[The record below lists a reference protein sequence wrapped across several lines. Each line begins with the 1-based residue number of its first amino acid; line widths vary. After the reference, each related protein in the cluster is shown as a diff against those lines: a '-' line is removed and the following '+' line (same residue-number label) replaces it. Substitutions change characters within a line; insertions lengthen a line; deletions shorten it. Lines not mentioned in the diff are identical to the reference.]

1 MSWCWLEGERFC
13 CGRGRPGS
21 GAAPCPEPPEVR
33 REPGCSIRN
42 QLEREMPLGRCP
54 GCRSR
59 AECCL
64 FYFPWFVKRELCRSS
79 SPAPSS
85 ASQTGWCSAGGS
97 NARAAPCLVL
107 GLQPPTRGKS
117 SARPRGARQ
126 KGSAVVISKTPSLWG
141 THPREQMLGTQGS
154 LILLQLC
161 GRFGQE
167 RGNLGTEAAGAA
179 IWEALGRGI
188 ASPRPQGG
196 KLLASHPAAPSGPVP
211 DAGSRRHRALR
222 AR

>member
-1 MSWCWLEGERFC
+1 
-13 CGRGRPGS
+13 
-21 GAAPCPEPPEVR
+21 
-33 REPGCSIRN
+33 
-42 QLEREMPLGRCP
+42 MPLGQCP

-64 FYFPWFVKRELCRSS
+64 FYFPWFVKRELCWSS

-141 THPREQMLGTQGS
+141 AHPREQTLATWGN
-154 LILLQLC
+154 LVLLRLC
-161 GRFGQE
+161 GRFDQE
-167 RGNLGTEAAGAA
+167 RGNLGTEASGAV
-179 IWEALGRGI
+179 IWEAPGRGI
-188 ASPRPQGG
+188 ASLHPRGG
-196 KLLASHPAAPSGPVP
+196 VLLTSHPAAPSGPVP